1 MEYHPTTN
9 TNQIT
14 EGQIELIEIQL
25 NQKPAYKNVVKPV
38 IRNGADYGLDEL
50 GKFLRDKFNVT
61 EAKDLIDSI
70 LRGTPERFKQCLE
83 SKGY

>member
-9 TNQIT
+9 TNRIT
-14 EGQIELIEIQL
+14 NGQIGLIELQL
-25 NQKPAYKNVVKPV
+25 NQKPSYKKIVKSV
-38 IRNGADYGLDEL
+38 IRNGVDYGLDEL
-50 GKFLRDKFNVT
+50 GKFLRLKFNVT
-61 EAKDLIDSI
+61 EGKDLIDSI